1 MSLIAFPAIVLGLT
15 AVAFVGRRLAG
26 PPAPDRPRGS
36 ARHRLSPPPAALR
49 KPGETPQ
56 GPPPERP
63 HPPETAAARGAPKPR
78 PAAEILPT
86 RLAVEGKIMI
96 VDDEPINIKVV
107 QKYLKLAGYQ
117 HVIGVTDPY
126 AVLGGIAREQ
136 PDLVLLDVMMP
147 GVSGLEILSQIRAD
161 ARWAFLP
168 VIIVTAADNE
178 ETKLKALELGA
189 TDFLGKPVNGT
200 ELAPRV
206 RNALLIK
213 AHHDYL
219 KHYARELEHQTR
231 QLEAQIAQA
240 RTDPLTGLANRR
252 AARRRAAAP
261 RGRRQAHRLAVLG
274 DAVGRGSLQGFQRP
288 SRPSRRRRG
297 PAT

>member
-15 AVAFVGRRLAG
+15 AVAFVAGVWLGRR
-26 PPAPDRPRGS
+26 RRTS
-36 ARHRLSPPPAALR
+36 ARECPESLSPPAGGAAEDQGNAARPAAR
-49 KPGETPQ
+49 EAAPA
-56 GPPPERP
+56 
-63 HPPETAAARGAPKPR
+63 ETAAARGAPKPR

-117 HVIGVTDPY
+117 HVIGVNDPY

-178 ETKLKALELGA
+178 ETKLKALALGA

-240 RTDPLTGLANRR
+240 RTDPLTGLANQLRSTKSCS
-252 AARRRAAAP
+252 AAGPKASAPARRCP
-261 RGRRQAHRLAVLG
+261 
-274 DAVGRGSLQGFQRP
+274 
-288 SRPSRRRRG
+288 
-297 PAT
+297 